1 MSDGQCKK
9 RHVVVIGAGFTGLA
23 AAYEL
28 ARRGIK
34 VTVLEKDDQIGGLA
48 GSFKINGCH
57 IEKFYH
63 HFFNNDEHVI
73 KLAKELGCENE
84 LLRCVTKTGI
94 YFDRRFFKLSTPM
107 DVLQFKPLSLLNRIR
122 LGLLILRAQRVKD
135 WKPLDT
141 ITAEQWLLKLC
152 GAEAYKIVWEPLLR
166 GKFGPY
172 ASQVSAAWFW
182 NKLILRGGSRSKTGA
197 EMLVYYHGGFG
208 AFAETIAAQIRAAG
222 SKIQT
227 GTRADGLAVE
237 DGCIKA
243 VKTSNGTIDADAVI
257 ATPALPI
264 IAELVEPH
272 VSNEYVEKLRSI
284 KYLANMCLVLELSH
298 NLSDIYWLNV
308 NDAGFP
314 FVGVIEHTNFQSA
327 ESCGGKHIVYL
338 SKYLLQTDE
347 PYKMSKEQ
355 VFELALP
362 HIKRMFPRFDGSW
375 VLRYHVW
382 KAPYAQPFVGRNYS
396 SLIPANQTP
405 IKGFYTATMA
415 QVYPQDR
422 GINYAVRDGRSIGQ
436 SVAKVFESETAK

>member
-48 GSFKINGCH
+48 GSFKINGYH

-63 HFFNNDEHVI
+63 HFFNNDKYVI

-107 DVLQFKPLSLLNRIR
+107 DVLRFKPLSLLNRIR
-122 LGLLILRAQRVKD
+122 LGLLILRARRVKD
-135 WKPLDT
+135 WKHLDT

-197 EMLVYYHGGFG
+197 EMLVYYHGGF
-208 AFAETIAAQIRAAG
+208 
-222 SKIQT
+222 
-227 GTRADGLAVE
+227 
-237 DGCIKA
+237 
-243 VKTSNGTIDADAVI
+243 
-257 ATPALPI
+257 
-264 IAELVEPH
+264 
-272 VSNEYVEKLRSI
+272 
-284 KYLANMCLVLELSH
+284 VLSQR
-298 NLSDIYWLNV
+298 
-308 NDAGFP
+308 
-314 FVGVIEHTNFQSA
+314 QSRHRL
-327 ESCGGKHIVYL
+327 ER
-338 SKYLLQTDE
+338 
-347 PYKMSKEQ
+347 P
-355 VFELALP
+355 
-362 HIKRMFPRFDGSW
+362 
-375 VLRYHVW
+375 
-382 KAPYAQPFVGRNYS
+382 
-396 SLIPANQTP
+396 
-405 IKGFYTATMA
+405 
-415 QVYPQDR
+415 
-422 GINYAVRDGRSIGQ
+422 AVRFKPAPMPTAWSLRMAASKQLKHPTAQ
-436 SVAKVFESETAK
+436 SMLTQ